1 MAAKASK
8 ASSVSPDFLKKF
20 DPEKLRALEK
30 FMKKKG
36 LSLEQEMLKSL
47 ENLFSRHVPK
57 DVREFL
63 SGDDDE
69 PETNPAEAKSD
80 SPGEE
85 NTGENHY

>member
-1 MAAKASK
+1 MALKTGKSAG
-8 ASSVSPDFLKKF
+8 VSPDFLKKF

-30 FMKKKG
+30 FMRRKG

-63 SGDDDE
+63 SGDDE
-69 PETNPAEAKSD
+69 SEVKRPEAKSS

-85 NTGENHY
+85 NHAESHI

>member
-1 MAAKASK
+1 MALKTGKSAG
-8 ASSVSPDFLKKF
+8 VSPDFLKKF

-30 FMKKKG
+30 FMRKKG

-63 SGDDDE
+63 SGDDE
-69 PETNPAEAKSD
+69 SEVERSEAKSS

-85 NTGENHY
+85 NHDESHN